1 MNKRYR
7 VVFICL
13 LLLSTTLGCG
23 QVATPTPTAT
33 STGTPTATP
42 TSTATLTP
50 TATPTSTDTPT
61 VTLTPTATPM
71 PGWEK
76 FEGGGVEL
84 WLPESYE
91 GGDLSEDVEVIVER
105 LRSFGPDFEQMAQSI
120 EQNPSM
126 YVMWAFDSEVGESGF
141 LTNVNVGKER
151 ILSAMTIDTYL
162 DAALGQFPALLQ
174 VTERDIVTLTDHE
187 AGRLV
192 IEFEIH
198 GVAVKEVLYAIK
210 EGTTMWLITFAT
222 GAGEFDQRL
231 PVFEQSALTFAIQP
245 SGTTAVEQAVKM
257 TLTALAPLPTD
268 TPIPSPTFEPT
279 TAVPATETPSPTAT
293 RKPTLVPTAPP
304 PTPTN
309 TPEPTPIPPDPWGQV
324 VVPPGGTIRIGLVA
338 DFSGAVSQLGPLKR
352 NAVQM
357 AIDDKGLIKGFP
369 ASVTVADG
377 GCDEA
382 MGATAAGTMVS
393 DPTIVG
399 VIGHSCS
406 VSCKPGASVY
416 EGAHLVMISPSC
428 TGPDVSAPG
437 YQVFNRVAIR
447 DDQGGDA
454 RNAQVVNTGVY
465 QDFARRYQ
473 SRYGQP
479 LGSEGLDILAAYA
492 YDAAGILIRA
502 IEQVAVV
509 DASGNLVIGRQAL
522 ANAVRATSGYQGVTG
537 AISFDGKGDR
547 LP

>member
-1 MNKRYR
+1 MKRDVLGFASLILIATI
-7 VVFICL
+7 VV
-13 LLLSTTLGCG
+13 GCG
-23 QVATPTPTAT
+23 PTPTPPPTATPYPTDTPYPTPTPVPPTPTAT
-33 STGTPTATP
+33 LVVPPTDTPTPTDTPVPTATP
-42 TSTATLTP
+42 KP
-50 TATPTSTDTPT
+50 TDTPT
-61 VTLTPTATPM
+61 
-71 PGWEK
+71 
-76 FEGGGVEL
+76 
-84 WLPESYE
+84 PE
-91 GGDLSEDVEVIVER
+91 
-105 LRSFGPDFEQMAQSI
+105 
-120 EQNPSM
+120 
-126 YVMWAFDSEVGESGF
+126 
-141 LTNVNVGKER
+141 
-151 ILSAMTIDTYL
+151 
-162 DAALGQFPALLQ
+162 
-174 VTERDIVTLTDHE
+174 
-187 AGRLV
+187 
-192 IEFEIH
+192 
-198 GVAVKEVLYAIK
+198 
-210 EGTTMWLITFAT
+210 
-222 GAGEFDQRL
+222 
-231 PVFEQSALTFAIQP
+231 
-245 SGTTAVEQAVKM
+245 
-257 TLTALAPLPTD
+257 PTD
-268 TPIPSPTFEPT
+268 TPIPEPT
-279 TAVPATETPSPTAT
+279 DTP
-293 RKPTLVPTAPP
+293 VPTAPP

-324 VVPPGGTIRIGLVA
+324 IVPPGGTIHIGLVA
-338 DFSGAVSQLGPLKR
+338 DFSGIVSQLGPLKR

-357 AIDDKGLIKGFP
+357 AIDDKSLIKGFP

-377 GCDEA
+377 GCNEA

-437 YQVFNRVAIR
+437 YQVFNRVCIR

-454 RNAQVVNTGVY
+454 RNAQVVNTGAY
-465 QDFARRYQ
+465 QDLARRYQ
-473 SRYGQP
+473 SRYGQS
-479 LGSEGLDILAAYA
+479 LDSEGLDIFAAYA